1 VFGLSMIM
9 VWLVPDRRI
18 EQRSDIGK
26 TSKRRS
32 NEDKS
37 HVDTERGKKSLA
49 SFDAFSKQTVYVRRK
64 MAR

>member
-1 VFGLSMIM
+1 
-9 VWLVPDRRI
+9 VWLAPDRSI

-32 NEDKS
+32 NEHKS
-37 HVDTERGKKSLA
+37 HADTERAKKSLA
-49 SFDAFSKQTVYVRRK
+49 SFDAFSKQTVYARRK